1 MTNRLQGWLLAAA
14 FMAASLAPALA
25 QPVTVSGYVE
35 DTTTGERIPGA
46 HLYLP
51 SLENDEVDA
60 RPMTNPHYGYLR
72 ALHFVHHTIDPLAYP
87 PTIACT
93 LYLSARHGKG
103 VLLQGLDPTQYSLP
117 VLFRNALQLFARS
130 QRYAKPV
137 ARHDGLNAA

>member
-35 DTTTGERIPGA
+35 DATTGERIPGA

-87 PTIACT
+87 PTIART
-93 LYLSARHGKG
+93 FIFLHDTGKG
-103 VLLQGLDPTQYSLP
+103 SSSKALIRPSIRSRSFSGMRSSCLRAASVTLSL
-117 VLFRNALQLFARS
+117 
-130 QRYAKPV
+130 
-137 ARHDGLNAA
+137 